1 MGHKIIEILLRC
13 LEDAILRLELGLRLS
28 VLRCDVSSRNFQRN
42 KSWDKRSMG
51 HKDLGLDEQIYI
63 QKFTPTMKILCI
75 ISTHYI
81 YSHLV
86 APSAPKKLTIF
97 TK

>member
-1 MGHKIIEILLRC
+1 MGHKIIEIVLRC
-13 LEDAILRLELGLRLS
+13 LEGAILRVELGFRLS

-42 KSWDKRSMG
+42 KSWDTRSMG
-51 HKDLGLDEQIYI
+51 HKDLGLDDQS
-63 QKFTPTMKILCI
+63 KFTYRNLHNIPTMKILCI

-86 APSAPKKLTIF
+86 APSAP
-97 TK
+97 